1 MTEYYSKEA
10 VVEFI
15 HSYRHSTDVAFHME
29 EHLYEIPATDVVE
42 IVRCKD
48 CIQHVPDSC
57 FCKMADWTTRDED
70 FCSWAVKRSKADG

>member
-1 MTEYYSKEA
+1 MAEYYSKEA

-15 HSYRHSTDVAFHME
+15 RSYRHSTDVAFHME
-29 EHLYEIPATDVVE
+29 EHLYEIPAADVIEV
-42 IVRCKD
+42 VRCKD
-48 CIQHVPDSC
+48 CIQYVPDSC